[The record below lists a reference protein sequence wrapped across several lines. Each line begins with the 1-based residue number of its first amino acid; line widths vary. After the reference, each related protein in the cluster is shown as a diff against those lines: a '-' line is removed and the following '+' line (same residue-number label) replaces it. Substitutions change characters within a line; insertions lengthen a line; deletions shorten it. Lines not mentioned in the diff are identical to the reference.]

1 MVELLFSG
9 PYAPFFWLAASA
21 AIVVCLE
28 RLLPE
33 MVAARV
39 VLRRWVL
46 GAGLWALGLLF
57 YNAMLSGI
65 ELVWGERQLD
75 GSSLQGSWLWQGVL
89 ALLLVD
95 LLHYWFHRL
104 LHSVPALWRVHAVH
118 HGDRSYDAA
127 TSLRFHP
134 AETALHAAAVYVL
147 FRLAGVG
154 EQVALAL
161 AAFLTLW
168 NVLQHGNFRSPARF
182 SAIARIFFV
191 TPDLH
196 RTHHARDLS
205 LRDKNF
211 GLVFTLWDRLFG
223 TFSPVA
229 DPTTAVGVEGFDAS
243 EDVLENL
250 VAPFARAR

>member
-1 MVELLFSG
+1 MG

-21 AIVVCLE
+21 IAIVGLE
-28 RLLPE
+28 RLWPA
-33 MVAARV
+33 VVPARA

-46 GAGLWALGLLF
+46 GGGLWALGSILYILIVK
-57 YNAMLSGI
+57 GI
-65 ELVWGERQLD
+65 ESVWGGQSADTGTLQRSWFWQL
-75 GSSLQGSWLWQGVL
+75 VL

-104 LHSVPALWRVHAVH
+104 LHTVPALWRVHAVH

-134 AETALHAAAVYVL
+134 AELALHAAAVYVL
-147 FRLAGVG
+147 FRFAGIG

-168 NVLQHGNFRSPARF
+168 NVLQHGNFRSPARLG
-182 SAIARIFFV
+182 AIARIFFV

-211 GLVFTLWDRLFG
+211 GLVFTVWDRLFG

-250 VAPFARAR
+250 VSPFARAR